1 VASLSLTLCGCLAQ
15 PVVLEPD
22 VPRVPRGHLVVKP
35 GRAGFV
41 VTAPYGTT
49 DPQTGDLAAEL
60 ARRTG
65 FGLVVNRPY
74 EGAAGR
80 PPSEGVAS
88 DAAPQVDLAYEKRVQ
103 DAAQGRLTFY
113 AEIHGNGRRET
124 AGRIEVAT
132 VGVDREFAARLR
144 SLFELIRDTHLRGHP
159 STPKLEITVEPADKI
174 FYAALG
180 AKRDGMLRSP
190 TRAVHFELPRLARV
204 DAREPYL
211 SILADFL
218 TQAATR
224 PVGR

>member
-1 VASLSLTLCGCLAQ
+1 MASLSLTLCGCLAQ
-15 PVVLEPD
+15 PVVLEPN
-22 VPRVPRGHLVVKP
+22 VPRVPRGHIVVKP

-80 PPSEGVAS
+80 PSSEGVAG
-88 DAAPQVDLAYEKRVQ
+88 DAAQRVDLAYEKRVQ

-113 AEIHGNGRRET
+113 AEIHGNGRET
-124 AGRIEVAT
+124 TGRIEVAI
-132 VGVDREFAARLR
+132 VGVDREFATRLR
-144 SLFELIRDTHLRGHP
+144 SLFELIRDAHLRRHP
-159 STPKLEITVEPADKI
+159 STPKLEITVEPADTI
-174 FYAALG
+174 FYAAL
-180 AKRDGMLRSP
+180 RDGMLRSA
-190 TRAVHFELPRLARV
+190 TRALHFELPRLARV

-218 TQAATR
+218 TQAATL